1 MNSGTSQ
8 YVLLEDQPVRL
19 RRSNP
24 QRNAEGSDDDLV
36 RLAQRG
42 DRDAFGLLYDRYLPR
57 VHGYCYRVLGN
68 REGAEDATTETFI
81 RALDGLPGCRAESF
95 RPWLFAIAHNVTID
109 ILRRQRTVSLEQ
121 VPEPVDPAAFEDAVL
136 TAADWE
142 RIERVLGHLS
152 DDQRHV
158 VALRLTGLSTAEIG
172 ESLGKTR
179 NAIDA
184 LQHRALLR
192 LKALVATGDAAASK
206 DQGGGYR
213 G

>member
-1 MNSGTSQ
+1 M
-8 YVLLEDQPVRL
+8 RL
-19 RRSNP
+19 QRSSP
-24 QRNAEGSDDDLV
+24 QRNAEASDEELV
-36 RLAQRG
+36 LLAQRG
-42 DRDAFGLLYDRYLPR
+42 DRDAFGLLYDRYLSR
-57 VHGYCYRVLGN
+57 VHGYCYRVLGT
-68 REGAEDATTETFI
+68 RESAEDATTETFI
-81 RALDGLPGCRAESF
+81 RALAGLPGCRAGSF
-95 RPWLFAIAHNVTID
+95 RPWLFAIAHNVTVD
-109 ILRRQRTVSLEQ
+109 VLRRQRTISLAH
-121 VPEPVDPAAFEDAVL
+121 VPEPVDPAEFEDAVL
-136 TAADWE
+136 TAADWQ

-192 LKALVATGDAAASK
+192 LKSLVATSEATASN